1 MEVLKFK
8 DSGLSAKD
16 WKKLRSLNTPT
27 KVQDFLNSIPFN
39 FEEKGETH
47 TSVSETL
54 RRNRAHCFEGALL
67 ASAALWIQGREPLL
81 LDLKTIRPDFDHVV
95 ALFEEDGHWGAI
107 SKTNHSVLRYRDPI
121 YKSVRELVMSYF
133 NEYFLANGRKT
144 LREYSEPFDLS
155 LVGKSWLVSK
165 QNLASLAHKL
175 DASPHH
181 KILTAR
187 QLKGLR
193 LTDSI
198 EVEASG
204 PTEWDKG
211 GNKPNF

>member
-8 DSGLSAKD
+8 DSGLSAED
-16 WKKLRSLNTPT
+16 WKKLRSLNTPA
-27 KVQDFLNSIPFN
+27 KIQDFLNSIPFN
-39 FEEKGETH
+39 FEERGETH
-47 TSVSETL
+47 TSVSESL
-54 RRNRAHCFEGALL
+54 RRNKAHCFEGALL
-67 ASAALWIQGREPLL
+67 AAAALWIQGREPLL

-95 ALFEEDGHWGAI
+95 AIFEEEGHWGAI

-121 YKSVRELVMSYF
+121 YKSFRELVMSYF
-133 NEYFLANGRKT
+133 NEYFLANGKKT

-165 QNLASLAHKL
+165 QNLAPLAHKL
-175 DASPHH
+175 DSSPHH
-181 KILTAR
+181 KILTTK
-187 QLKGLR
+187 QIKNLR

-204 PTEWDKG
+204 PTEWDKNK
-211 GNKPNF
+211 NKPNF